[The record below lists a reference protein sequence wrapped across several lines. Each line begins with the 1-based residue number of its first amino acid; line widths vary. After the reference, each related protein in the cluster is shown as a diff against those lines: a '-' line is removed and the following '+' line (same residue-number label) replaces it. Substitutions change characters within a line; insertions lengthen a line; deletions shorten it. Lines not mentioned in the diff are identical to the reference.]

1 MEEILNQLI
10 YDAGTPRQL
19 VGFKELPPTSELF
32 KRTAYKFQITFTG
45 DVSEEA
51 VRDLSKEMLLRI
63 QDFNDA
69 VRAQIIDLDA
79 VIISIVEDYL
89 AKVLKTFTDLVTYI
103 LYGQLGLSELKAL
116 EGTIDIAKDLPYSL
130 KAYSD
135 KEIAK
140 VCMQLNS
147 ALMDL

>member
-10 YDAGTPRQL
+10 YDASTPRQL
-19 VGFKELPPTSELF
+19 VGYKELPPTSELF

-51 VRDLSKEMLLRI
+51 ARDLSKEMLLRI

-69 VRAQIIDLDA
+69 VRGQIIDLDA
-79 VIISIVEDYL
+79 LIISIVDDYL

-103 LYGQLGLSELKAL
+103 LYGQPG
-116 EGTIDIAKDLPYSL
+116 I
-130 KAYSD
+130 
-135 KEIAK
+135 
-140 VCMQLNS
+140 
-147 ALMDL
+147 